1 VRVKRVNQRARNA
14 RAGSSCMYSVFVLTI
29 LLMFGVGPSANAL
42 GRDDTQNERIKT
54 DDDPVIVPRSVAVP
68 DSSVID
74 PETTGSIDRRSV
86 KRSRSCET
94 IAWYSGRTPDTEYRE
109 AC

>member
-1 VRVKRVNQRARNA
+1 MNERARNS
-14 RAGSSCMYSVFVLTI
+14 RADSSCSYPVLVLTI
-29 LLMFGVGPSANAL
+29 LLMFAAGPDANAL
-42 GRDDTQNERIKT
+42 GRDDTQNERIT
-54 DDDPVIVPRSVAVP
+54 ADDDPVIVPRSVAVP
-68 DSSVID
+68 ESSVID

-86 KRSRSCET
+86 ARIRSCET